1 MSKLENQ
8 AQSGGEVI
16 PIAKPRGDGL
26 EKFKSKRA
34 GTVANVETLLAPL
47 SCNNIAGMKDYVRL
61 HPNEAEYW
69 SSELCFVHVP
79 IQGQQRDTLHLIDEE
94 IAMRYLEDTQIKRC
108 RLALATK
115 PHDVFFLCTVPSQN
129 LDNTWNQSNLIACE
143 QAKTDWVIAASR
155 KGEGV
160 ESYKTKVARDNDAFP
175 EPKWPSQ
182 TLEEL
187 ILTAFKG
194 RIIDHED
201 HPGLLRLLGAKQS
214 VS

>member
-1 MSKLENQ
+1 MSKLEIQ
-8 AQSGGEVI
+8 AQPQGEVVS
-16 PIAKPRGDGL
+16 IAKPRGGGL

-34 GTVANVETLLAPL
+34 GTVANVEILLAPL
-47 SCNNIAGMKDYVRL
+47 PHNNISGARDYVRL

-69 SSELCFVHVP
+69 STELCFVNVP
-79 IQGQQRDTLHLIDEE
+79 IHGQKGDTLHLIDEDL
-94 IAMRYLEDTQIKRC
+94 AMRYLEDAQIKRH

-115 PHDVFFLCTVPSQN
+115 PHDVFFLCVVPSQN

-143 QAKTDWVIAASR
+143 QAKTEWVIAASR
-155 KGEGV
+155 KAEGA

-194 RIIDHED
+194 RIIDHEE